1 MTDHRQQVYE
11 GYGVSSTHNPNC
23 EGSHCTTDTG
33 EVRSYTLGEGET
45 TYYGRWYTP
54 NRARSEYIL
63 LCRSCWVQENQYRW
77 THGHGIKNWF
87 KRDEE
92 K

>member
-45 TYYGRWYTP
+45 KQL
-54 NRARSEYIL
+54 NRIVAPL
-63 LCRSCWVQENQYRW
+63 F
-77 THGHGIKNWF
+77 H
-87 KRDEE
+87 
-92 K
+92 